1 MNEIK
6 MLDNVV
12 FPILFCSIDSMK
24 KFLRRQESYQ
34 RLVYSILTRFHSQQS
49 EVDKVAVDAVKQEKN
64 ASQVSLKSKVENKPD
79 EDFDLSKY
87 VSDGENLSD
96 TKWKLELAWLTKAL
110 EPALQLYRWA
120 LPTGLFLSSC
130 GLSNDIACI

>member
-6 MLDNVV
+6 MLDNVA
-12 FPILFCSIDSMK
+12 FPILFCSVDSMK

-34 RLVYSILTRFHSQQS
+34 RLVYTILTRFYSQQS
-49 EVDKVAVDAVKQEKN
+49 KVDKVEADAVKQEKN
-64 ASQVSLKSKVENKPD
+64 ASQVSLKSKVENEADK
-79 EDFDLSKY
+79 DFDPSKY

-130 GLSNDIACI
+130 DLSNDIACI